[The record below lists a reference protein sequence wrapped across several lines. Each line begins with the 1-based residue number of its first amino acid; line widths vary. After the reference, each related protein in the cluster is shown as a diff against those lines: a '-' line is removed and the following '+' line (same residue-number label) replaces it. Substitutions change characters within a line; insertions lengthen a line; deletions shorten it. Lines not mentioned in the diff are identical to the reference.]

1 MNYVTILAAA
11 TLGLAAC
18 SPSPSEP
25 AAPAAEAP
33 AAEAPAAAPV
43 APAPSQAAA
52 LPAVDMTAA
61 KARVTPETTVE
72 AVTLSGDGE
81 TTVTGEVRGYEAPAY
96 VIPVAAGQTL
106 KVTFKPGNTNLYMNV
121 FDVADQGV
129 AAHRGD
135 VDGEEAVI
143 QAQADGTYMI
153 QPYQVRATARRG
165 EAGSYSIVISR
176 TSR

>member
-1 MNYVTILAAA
+1 MNYLTLLAAA
-11 TLGLAAC
+11 TVGLAAC

-25 AAPAAEAP
+25 APAPADAP
-33 AAEAPAAAPV
+33 SSAAAP
-43 APAPSQAAA
+43 SQTAA

-143 QAQADGTYMI
+143 QAKADGTYMI

-165 EAGSYSIVISR
+165 ESGSYSIVISR

>member
-33 AAEAPAAAPV
+33 TTAPV
-43 APAPSQAAA
+43 APAPSQADA

-121 FDVADQGV
+121 FEVADQGV

>member
-1 MNYVTILAAA
+1 MNYITLLAAA
-11 TLGLAAC
+11 TVGLAAC

-25 AAPAAEAP
+25 ASAPADAPSP
-33 AAEAPAAAPV
+33 AATTASPALH
-43 APAPSQAAA
+43 QAAA
-52 LPAVDMTAA
+52 LPAVDMAAA

-72 AVTLSGDGE
+72 AVPLSGDGE

-96 VIPVAAGQTL
+96 VIPLAAGQTL
-106 KVTFKPGNTNLYMNV
+106 KVRFKPDNTNLYMNV
-121 FDVADQGV
+121 FDVADPGV

-165 EAGSYSIVISR
+165 ESGSYSIVISR

>member
-1 MNYVTILAAA
+1 MNYLTLLAAA
-11 TLGLAAC
+11 TVGLAAC

-25 AAPAAEAP
+25 APAPADASS
-33 AAEAPAAAPV
+33 PAAAP
-43 APAPSQAAA
+43 ASPALRQAAA

-72 AVTLSGDGE
+72 AVPLSGDGE

-96 VIPVAAGQTL
+96 IIPVAAGQTL

-143 QAQADGTYMI
+143 QAKAVGTYMI

-165 EAGSYSIVISR
+165 ATGSYSIVISR
-176 TSR
+176 TTR

>member
-18 SPSPSEP
+18 SPSPSEQAP
-25 AAPAAEAP
+25 SAADAP
-33 AAEAPAAAPV
+33 SLASAP

-52 LPAVDMTAA
+52 LPAVDMVAA

-81 TTVTGEVRGYEAPAY
+81 TTVSGEVRGYEAPAY

-135 VDGEEAVI
+135 VDGEGAVI
-143 QAQADGTYMI
+143 QAQVDGTYMI

-165 EAGSYSIVISR
+165 ATGAYSIVISR

>member
-1 MNYVTILAAA
+1 MNYLTILAVATAA
-11 TLGLAAC
+11 TVGLAAC

-25 AAPAAEAP
+25 AAS

-61 KARVTPETTVE
+61 KARVTPETTIE
-72 AVTLSGDGE
+72 AVTLSSDGE

-165 EAGSYSIVISR
+165 ETGSYSIVISR

>member
-1 MNYVTILAAA
+1 MNYLNILTAA

-25 AAPAAEAP
+25 AAPAAETPTTAP
-33 AAEAPAAAPV
+33 ATAAPTQAPAV
-43 APAPSQAAA
+43 
-52 LPAVDMTAA
+52 PAVDMTAA

-72 AVTLSGDGE
+72 TVTFSGDGE
-81 TTVTGEVRGYEAPAY
+81 TTVSGEVRGYEAPAY

-153 QPYQVRATARRG
+153 QPDQVRATARRG
-165 EAGSYSIVISR
+165 AAGSYSIVISR

>member
-1 MNYVTILAAA
+1 MNYLTILTAA

-25 AAPAAEAP
+25 AAPAAETPTTAP
-33 AAEAPAAAPV
+33 ATAAPTQAPAV
-43 APAPSQAAA
+43 
-52 LPAVDMTAA
+52 PAVDMTAA

-72 AVTLSGDGE
+72 TITLSGDGE
-81 TTVTGEVRGYEAPAY
+81 TTVSGEVRGYEAPAY
-96 VIPVAAGQTL
+96 VIPVASGQTL

-135 VDGEEAVI
+135 VDGEEAMI
-143 QAQADGTYMI
+143 QVKADGTYMI

>member
-1 MNYVTILAAA
+1 MNYLTILAAA
-11 TLGLAAC
+11 TVGLAAC

-25 AAPAAEAP
+25 APAPADAP
-33 AAEAPAAAPV
+33 SPAAAPV
-43 APAPSQAAA
+43 APAPSQADA

-72 AVTLSGDGE
+72 ALTLSGDGQ

-143 QAQADGTYMI
+143 QTQADGTYMI

>member
-25 AAPAAEAP
+25 APADAPSPAAEASTT
-33 AAEAPAAAPV
+33 
-43 APAPSQAAA
+43 APSQAAA

>member
-11 TLGLAAC
+11 TVGLAAC

-25 AAPAAEAP
+25 APADAPSPAA
-33 AAEAPAAAPV
+33 APAAA
-43 APAPSQAAA
+43 APPPSQAVV
-52 LPAVDMTAA
+52 LPTVDMTAA

-143 QAQADGTYMI
+143 EAKADGTYMI

-165 EAGSYSIVISR
+165 ETGSYSIVISR